1 MRPNSIKSLDS
12 SLFLED
18 VSLLDIAKKYPT
30 PFYIYSKE
38 MILAAIDSYLTNIR
52 KRDLV
57 CYSVKA
63 NSNLAI
69 LKIMAEKGMGFD
81 VVSGGELF
89 KVLKIGADPQ
99 KIIYSGVGKTKPE
112 LEYAVDN
119 DIKSINIES
128 LFELELLN
136 QIGKEKNKVI
146 NTGIR
151 VNPDIDAKSHPY
163 IETGKADCKFGL
175 SIDDAKRIAD
185 VSHDGVSISG
195 ISAHIGSQI
204 TDDELFGTLFN
215 DLKALSEFFISK
227 GHPINHIDV
236 GGGLAIDYDFQ
247 ESFSP
252 ELMTKKV
259 IDMAGDTPIFFEP
272 GRSLIGQAG
281 SLVTEVLGIK
291 INGKNKFLIVDAGMN
306 DLIRPALY
314 QANHKIEAISAS
326 GKTPEKYFVVGPV
339 CETAD
344 SFGEFSISAQ
354 EQDHLVI
361 YSVGAYGYSM
371 ASNYNSRLRAAEYL
385 VDGSKITEI
394 RKAES
399 YEDLIKLE
407 QY

>member
-1 MRPNSIKSLDS
+1 
-12 SLFLED
+12 
-18 VSLLDIAKKYPT
+18 
-30 PFYIYSKE
+30 
-38 MILAAIDSYLTNIR
+38 
-52 KRDLV
+52 
-57 CYSVKA
+57 
-63 NSNLAI
+63 
-69 LKIMAEKGMGFD
+69 MAEKGMGFD

-112 LEYAVDN
+112 LEYAVNN

-146 NTGIR
+146 NAGIR

-175 SIDDAKRIAD
+175 SIDDAKRIT
-185 VSHDGVSISG
+185 VGNHEWVSISG

-236 GGGLAIDYDFQ
+236 GGGLAIDYDFK

-259 IDMAGDTPIFFEP
+259 IDMAGDIPIFFEP

-291 INGKNKFLIVDAGMN
+291 INGKN
-306 DLIRPALY
+306 
-314 QANHKIEAISAS
+314 
-326 GKTPEKYFVVGPV
+326 
-339 CETAD
+339 
-344 SFGEFSISAQ
+344 
-354 EQDHLVI
+354 
-361 YSVGAYGYSM
+361 
-371 ASNYNSRLRAAEYL
+371 
-385 VDGSKITEI
+385 
-394 RKAES
+394 
-399 YEDLIKLE
+399 
-407 QY
+407 